1 MRDEIDREFAKALMG
16 GKKKRKKQDG
26 EDLEN
31 TMDDELSNLRQRMTN
46 AADEDL
52 QSNDDRKAAT
62 AKLKMLSEVTT
73 MLTKYGIRLT

>member
-31 TMDDELSNLRQRMTN
+31 TMDDELSILRQRMTN